1 VSTLAQPA
9 VLRTLVRD
17 GSAQGAQPQSR
28 PLVRLG
34 TFAVLGGY
42 GVLEWGRL
50 LTPAPTLRLLG
61 LLGIALVLVAIAPL
75 VRRYRK
81 QLAPVITSVAILAA
95 LAVCGVPVR
104 WIVHVRIAVTADW
117 IGQGLQALPGI
128 FIPYSGINQSVQT
141 VILLG
146 AAVLLLDGALLLA
159 FAPPV
164 LGDLRRAGAALP
176 LVALAMV
183 PATLVPPALP
193 YLEGLLLFGMLA
205 AFIWGERVRRDDVAA
220 LVAVCALTG
229 AAGLFIA
236 PRIDSHKPW
245 INYRALSNTLRPGYV
260 ARFNWS
266 QGYGPIGRQWP
277 RSGHTVLEVKAA
289 TPEYWKT
296 EDLDQFNG
304 TGWASANFSGTDLR
318 HYLAPWAVR
327 RWTQTV
333 QVTLR
338 GINTSD
344 VVVAGEAQSPQRLP
358 GYVLP
363 GPSPGTFTD
372 TTPLGP
378 GTSYRVSFYAPT
390 PTPGQ
395 LAHAGLRFPPRIALQ
410 QYVSVSFPV
419 AGSIQDG
426 NQQVVFPLFGSPE
439 APQNTVDLANFP
451 TGMAVIDQSPY
462 RPAYALAQTLLRGAH
477 TQYQYA
483 EHVRTYLQRGYVYD
497 ENTPLTKY
505 PLLTFLFGTKRGYC
519 QQFAGAMALLLR
531 MGGVPARVADGF
543 TDGSY
548 DRATGNW
555 DVTARDAHAWVEAW
569 FPKYGWVQFDPTP
582 AASDPALGGSARS
595 VITGRLG
602 GSTVPGKG
610 KIVSRLHGLGVRGGS
625 NGPAHSGGG
634 ASDLILVGLGGVL
647 LALIGLLIVLTHGP
661 AEPSEEALVEELER
675 AMARAGRPITDDV
688 TLAALEERFGSSS
701 DAAGYVRA
709 LRLARFAG
717 YRRLPTRTQRRA
729 VRRQLRSSLGAAGA
743 VRAMWALPPRWS
755 AHRPK

>member
-1 VSTLAQPA
+1 MSAVAQPA

-17 GSAQGAQPQSR
+17 GSAPREQPRSR
-28 PLVRLG
+28 PLVRLA

-42 GVLEWGRL
+42 GVLEWGKL
-50 LTPAPTLRLLG
+50 VTPAPTLRLLG
-61 LLGIALVLVAIAPL
+61 LLGIALALVALGPL

-81 QLAPVITSVAILAA
+81 QLAPVLACVAILAA
-95 LAVCGVPVR
+95 LALCGIPVR

-159 FAPPV
+159 FAPRV
-164 LGDLRRAGAALP
+164 LGDLRRAGGALP

-205 AFIWGERVRRDDVAA
+205 AFVWGERVRRDDLAA
-220 LVAVCALTG
+220 LVGVCALAG
-229 AAGLFIA
+229 AAGMFIA
-236 PRIDSHKPW
+236 PRIDSHQPW

-277 RSGHTVLEVKAA
+277 RSAHTVLEVKAT

-304 TGWASANFSGTDLR
+304 TGWASANFSGTDLER
-318 HYLAPWAVR
+318 YLAPWAVH

-333 QVTLR
+333 QVTFR
-338 GINTSD
+338 AIDTSD
-344 VVVAGEAQSPQRLP
+344 LVVAGEAQSPQRLP

-378 GTSYRVSFYAPT
+378 GTSYKVSVYAPT
-390 PTPGQ
+390 PTPRQ
-395 LAHAGLRFPPRIALQ
+395 LAHAGLRYPPRLMLQ
-410 QYVSVSFPV
+410 QYVSVSLPV
-419 AGSIQDG
+419 TSSIQDG
-426 NQQVVFPLFGSPE
+426 EQQVVFPLFGSSEVPL
-439 APQNTVDLANFP
+439 NTVDLANFP
-451 TGMAVIDQSPY
+451 TGMAVIDSSPY
-462 RPAYALAQTLLRGAH
+462 RPAYELAQTLLRGAQ
-477 TQYQYA
+477 TPYQYA
-483 EHVRTYLQRGYVYD
+483 EHVRSYLQSGFVYD

-543 TDGSY
+543 TYGSY
-548 DRATGNW
+548 DKATGNW

-582 AASDPALGGSARS
+582 AASDPALGGSARL
-595 VITGRLG
+595 VNIGPLG
-602 GSTVPGKG
+602 GLTLPGKG
-610 KIVSRLHGLGVRGGS
+610 KIVARLHGLGVRGGPS
-625 NGPAHSGGG
+625 GPIRSGGG
-634 ASDLILVGLGGVL
+634 ASDLILLALGGVL
-647 LALIGLLIVLTHGP
+647 LAAILVLIVLTYSP
-661 AEPSEEALVEELER
+661 AKPSDEELVAELER
-675 AMARAGRPITDDV
+675 ALARAGRPITDDV

-701 DAAGYVRA
+701 DAAGYIKA

-717 YRRLPTRTQRRA
+717 QRRLPSRSQRRA
-729 VRRQLRSSLGAAGA
+729 VRRQLRSGLGLLGAL
-743 VRAMWALPPRWS
+743 RALWALPPRWS
-755 AHRPK
+755 VHRP

>member
-1 VSTLAQPA
+1 MSALAQPA
-9 VLRTLVRD
+9 VLRTLIRD
-17 GSAQGAQPQSR
+17 GSAPGEQPHSR
-28 PLVRLG
+28 PLVRLV

-42 GVLEWGRL
+42 GVLEWGKL
-50 LTPAPTLRLLG
+50 LTPAPTVRLLG
-61 LLGIALVLVAIAPL
+61 LLGIALALVAVGPL
-75 VRRYRK
+75 VRRYRT
-81 QLAPVITSVAILAA
+81 QLAPVIAGVAILAA
-95 LAVCGVPVR
+95 LAVCGIPVR

-141 VILLG
+141 VVLLG

-205 AFIWGERVRRDDVAA
+205 AFVWGERVRRDDLAA
-220 LVAVCALTG
+220 LVGVCVLTG
-229 AAGLFIA
+229 AAGMFIG

-266 QGYGPIGRQWP
+266 QGYGPIARQWP
-277 RSGHTVLEVKAA
+277 RSAHTVLEVKA
-289 TPEYWKT
+289 TRPEYWKT

-304 TGWASANFSGTDLR
+304 TGWASANFTGSDLR
-318 HYLAPWAVR
+318 RYVAPWAVR

-333 QVTLR
+333 QMTLR
-338 GINTSD
+338 GLDTND
-344 VVVAGEAQSPQRLP
+344 VVVAGEAQLPQRLS

-363 GPSPGTFTD
+363 GASPGTFTD
-372 TTPLGP
+372 ATSLGP
-378 GTSYRVSFYAPT
+378 GTSYRVSFYAPA
-390 PTPGQ
+390 PTSRQ
-395 LAHAGLRFPPRIALQ
+395 LAHAGVRYPPRLALQ
-410 QYVSVSFPV
+410 PYLSVSLPILS
-419 AGSIQDG
+419 SIQEG
-426 NQQVVFPLFGSPE
+426 EQQVVFALFGSLQT
-439 APQNTVDLANFP
+439 PQNTVDLANYP
-451 TGMAVIDQSPY
+451 TGMAVIGQSPY
-462 RPAYALAQTLLRGAH
+462 RPAYDLAQTLLRGARSP
-477 TQYQYA
+477 YDYA
-483 EHVRTYLQRGYVYD
+483 LRVRTYLQSGYVYD

-543 TDGSY
+543 TYGSFNK
-548 DRATGNW
+548 ATGNW

-595 VITGRLG
+595 LNIGPLG
-602 GSTVPGKG
+602 GSSVPGKG
-610 KIVSRLHGLGVRGGS
+610 TIVPRLHGLGARGGS
-625 NGPAHSGGG
+625 SGPVASGGG
-634 ASDLILVGLGGVL
+634 DSDLILVGVAAIL
-647 LALIGLLIVLTHGP
+647 LALLIVLIALTYAP
-661 AEPSEEALVEELER
+661 AEPSEEALVAELER
-675 AMARAGRPITDDV
+675 ALARAGRPITDEV

-701 DAAGYVRA
+701 EAAGYVRA

-717 YRRLPTRTQRRA
+717 HRRLPTRSQRRA
-729 VRRQLRSSLGAAGA
+729 VRRQLRSSLGVAGA
-743 VRAMWALPPRWS
+743 VRALWALPPRWS
-755 AHRPK
+755 IHRSG